1 MYHETIQG
9 HSRRTVDEYFLDLRN
24 FLRFL
29 KLDKGRVARN
39 TPLDQI
45 SIDDVDLDLVRTVT
59 LSDVYS
65 YMNYL
70 SRDRAVH
77 PNSPDVHY
85 GLSAPARAR
94 KVAAIRSFYKYLTN
108 KAKLITENPMQDL
121 DSPHLKKSLPRYLNL
136 EESEGLLDS
145 VDGVNQARD
154 YCILTLFLNCGL
166 RISELIGLNVTDV
179 RGNHLRVLGKGN
191 KERMLYLN
199 EACLSALSD
208 WITERDM
215 LTLVDQNALFVTLQ
229 NRRRISRAAVHK
241 LVKKHLAAAG
251 LDSTQYSSHKLRHT
265 AATLMLQ
272 NGVDV
277 RTLQE
282 VLGHDHLN
290 TTQIYTH
297 VDNEDLRTAAR
308 ANPLGRVKKRGRP
321 PEGQDGTERTASP
334 LPYPGENRQRR
345 PVRQPDAVFDQKQY
359 KMRTRCN
366 ESQFRSHSSYERRGS
381 MKELLA
387 ELFDRYHQDVYTY
400 LYSLCHDVS
409 LAEDLTSEVFVE
421 VVRSIAAFRGRSD
434 IKTWMFSIARHQWYQ
449 HLRRKKRQIP
459 TESLH
464 DLYDSHFTGL
474 QSPDLSGEVEQA
486 VHELLS
492 SESELTRR
500 VFRMRLEGYSY
511 YEIASEAGISESSAR
526 VVFFRVKTKLKQY
539 LEKEG
544 LRHDPDHL

>member
-1 MYHETIQG
+1 MTGQDGPWYALDVTEYHRQKEERGLRLLEVWKYHLLKDGAWGEAAKGGYEFPLIGQQNKNFVDLRGGKSAVLPENLLFCPKRRPSGALPINMDYRTDAPPILRDFLVYHETIQG

-24 FLRFL
+24 FFRFL

-77 PNSPDVHY
+77 PNSPDAHY

-179 RGNHLRVLGKGN
+179 RGNQLRVLGKGN

-199 EACLSALSD
+199 DACLSALSD
-208 WITERDM
+208 WMTERDM

-321 PEGQDGTERTASP
+321 PEGQDGTE
-334 LPYPGENRQRR
+334 
-345 PVRQPDAVFDQKQY
+345 
-359 KMRTRCN
+359 
-366 ESQFRSHSSYERRGS
+366 
-381 MKELLA
+381 
-387 ELFDRYHQDVYTY
+387 
-400 LYSLCHDVS
+400 
-409 LAEDLTSEVFVE
+409 
-421 VVRSIAAFRGRSD
+421 
-434 IKTWMFSIARHQWYQ
+434 
-449 HLRRKKRQIP
+449 
-459 TESLH
+459 
-464 DLYDSHFTGL
+464 
-474 QSPDLSGEVEQA
+474 
-486 VHELLS
+486 
-492 SESELTRR
+492 
-500 VFRMRLEGYSY
+500 
-511 YEIASEAGISESSAR
+511 
-526 VVFFRVKTKLKQY
+526 
-539 LEKEG
+539 
-544 LRHDPDHL
+544 